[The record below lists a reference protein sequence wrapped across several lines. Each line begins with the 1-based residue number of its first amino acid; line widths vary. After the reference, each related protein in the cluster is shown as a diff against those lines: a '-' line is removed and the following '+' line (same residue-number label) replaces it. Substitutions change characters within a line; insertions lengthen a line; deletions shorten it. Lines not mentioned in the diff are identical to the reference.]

1 MTEGTGEP
9 ARELPGPRGWPLVGV
24 LPAVLRRG
32 IIPVMEEAWRDHGD
46 IFQLRMGGTRL
57 VVIAHPDGVE
67 RVLRSNRDNYFKGP
81 IYDNLRLLLG
91 DGLATRE
98 GPGWKTRRR
107 QLQPAF
113 HPRRVRAQVPGMIA
127 EAERALAELRAL
139 VPTGGVVDVSA
150 AMTRLTF
157 GIVGRSLF
165 GLDLV
170 TEAGATTA
178 AIAAALEELAARGS
192 TRPSFPLWVP
202 TPGNLRLRRLVG
214 ELDARIAAVV
224 AAGRSAG
231 DRGDLLSALVG
242 LRDAGELTDRELRD
256 EILTM
261 FLAGYE
267 TVALALAWSWHLLAD
282 APAVQDRI
290 AAEAAGGVDV
300 DRLAYT
306 RRVMDESLRV
316 RPVAWIVARDV
327 RADDVVLGRR
337 IPAGATVLCSQLLV
351 HRHPQ
356 FWREPERFDPDRWEP
371 AAGGLAHEFAYF
383 PFSKGPRICVGSE
396 FGLVEC
402 QVVLAT
408 LARALT
414 VHRVPGEVVGFKP
427 LNNLR
432 PDRPIR
438 LEVRWRSILSDG
450 T

>member
-1 MTEGTGEP
+1 MTEGTGQP
-9 ARELPGPRGWPLVGV
+9 ATPLPGPKGYPLVGV

-32 IIPVMEEAWRDHGD
+32 FIPVMEQAWRDHGD
-46 IFQLRMGGTRL
+46 VFELPIGRAR
-57 VVIAHPDGVE
+57 VVVVAHPDGVE
-67 RVLRSNRDNYFKGP
+67 RVLRANRDNYFKGP
-81 IYDNLRLLLG
+81 VYDNLRVLLG

-113 HPRRVRAQVPGMIA
+113 HARRVRAQVPAMRA
-127 EAERALAELRAL
+127 EAERVLAELRAQ
-139 VPTGGVVDVSA
+139 VPAGGVVDVSA

-157 GIVGRSLF
+157 GIVGHSLF

-170 TEAGATTA
+170 AEAGATTG
-178 AIAAALEELAARGS
+178 AIAAALEELAERGS

-202 TPGNLRLRRLVG
+202 TPGNLRLRRLVR

-267 TVALALAWSWHLLAD
+267 TVALALAWSWYLLAD
-282 APAVQDRI
+282 APEVQARL
-290 AAEAAGGVDV
+290 AAEAEGGLDV
-300 DRLAYT
+300 ERLPYT
-306 RRVMDESLRV
+306 RQVVDESLRL

-327 RADDVVLGRR
+327 RADDVLLGRR

-351 HRHPQ
+351 HRHPK
-356 FWREPERFDPDRWEP
+356 FWRDPDRFDPDRWAP
-371 AAGGLAHEFAYF
+371 GAAGPGHDFAYF
-383 PFSKGPRICVGSE
+383 PFSKGPRVCIGSE
-396 FGLVEC
+396 FGLAEC

-408 LARALT
+408 MARALT
-414 VHRVPGEVVGFKP
+414 VHRLPDEVVGTRP

-438 LEVRWRSILSDG
+438 LAIRWRPAP
-450 T
+450 

>member
-1 MTEGTGEP
+1 MTEGTGER
-9 ARELPGPRGWPLVGV
+9 ALQLPGPRGVPLLGV

-32 IIPVMEEAWRDHGD
+32 FIPVMEEAWRAHGD
-46 IFQLRMGGTRL
+46 VFALQVGRTR
-57 VVIAHPDGVE
+57 VVVVAHPDGVE
-67 RVLRSNRDNYFKGP
+67 RVLRSNRDNYFKGAV
-81 IYDNLRLLLG
+81 YDNLRVLLG

-98 GPGWKTRRR
+98 GPGWRTRRR

-113 HPRRVRAQVPGMIA
+113 HARRVRAQVPGMIA
-127 EAERALAELRAL
+127 EAERALAELRAQA
-139 VPTGGVVDVSA
+139 PAGGVVDVSA
-150 AMTRLTF
+150 AMSRLTF

-165 GLDLV
+165 GLDLHA
-170 TEAGATTA
+170 EAQATTG
-178 AIAAALEELAARGS
+178 AIAAALEELAERGS
-192 TRPSFPLWVP
+192 TQPSFPLWVP
-202 TPGNLRLRRLVG
+202 TPGNLRLRRVVR

-224 AAGRSAG
+224 AAGRAAG

-267 TVALALAWSWHLLAD
+267 TVALALAWSWYLVAD

-290 AAEAAGGVDV
+290 AAEVAGGVDL
-300 DRLAYT
+300 DRLEYT
-306 RRVMDESLRV
+306 RRVVDESLRV
-316 RPVAWIVARDV
+316 RPVAWIVARNV
-327 RADDVVLGRR
+327 REDDVLLGRR

-356 FWREPERFDPDRWEP
+356 FWREPERFDPDRWDP

-396 FGLVEC
+396 FGIAEC
-402 QVVLAT
+402 AVVLAT
-408 LARALT
+408 MARALT
-414 VHRVPGEVVGFKP
+414 VRRVPGEVVGYRP

-438 LEVRWRSILSDG
+438 LEVRWRASG
-450 T
+450 